1 VVGVNSFNFS
11 DVKIQAERWQINN
24 TKKGGE
30 RKGSSDVVKKCK
42 SSPPSPPP
50 TEPLLEGGEVGGYE
64 TLTGFTNTI

>member
-11 DVKIQAERWQINN
+11 NVKIQAERWQINN
-24 TKKGGE
+24 TKKSGE

-42 SSPPSPPP
+42 SSPPSP
-50 TEPLLEGGEVGGYE
+50 EVGGYE